1 MTYFRPQIGAAVTQ
15 TSIFKLDQNQ
25 TSLNK
30 TQNTPATTTFYLSEH
45 TNSLFLSQSCEDP
58 ELICPPQSPAVPL
71 PQFNPSSLCTSP
83 GSSTHCPLREK
94 AESSS
99 PGAGGPRQHRLPPS
113 GPAGAADL
121 GRLQIGQRTEGG
133 GPGREPRGTKVAGQA
148 LSRGCRQKCQGPGGR
163 TLTRAPYGAAP
174 RPRRQ
179 RSSLRCLLAEQKD
192 HRGAAGLP
200 WSSVCLLLR
209 RS

>member
-1 MTYFRPQIGAAVTQ
+1 MTYFRPQRGAAVTQ

-83 GSSTHCPLREK
+83 GPSTHCPLREK

-113 GPAGAADL
+113 GQAGAADL
-121 GRLQIGQRTEGG
+121 GRLQIGHRTAGG

-163 TLTRAPYGAAP
+163 TRARLTGRPLAHAARGP
-174 RPRRQ
+174 ACAACVLSKRTTVG
-179 RSSLRCLLAEQKD
+179 LLDCLGV
-192 HRGAAGLP
+192 RF
-200 WSSVCLLLR
+200 VYC
-209 RS
+209 